1 MQLVYS
7 SVLYKK
13 VTSSKKGNIIVKT
26 KFQGRWRLAA
36 DLSRFLKAIGDGDQ
50 CTPRHPTL
58 MNANIYP
65 VVAPT
70 VKPTVNKSINYS
82 GHTYGRET
90 SIENKNRISDTFLPR
105 VPSDGKLQPNNS
117 FDSKNR
123 TISRNL

>member
-1 MQLVYS
+1 M
-7 SVLYKK
+7 
-13 VTSSKKGNIIVKT
+13 
-26 KFQGRWRLAA
+26 
-36 DLSRFLKAIGDGDQ
+36 SRFLKAIGDGDQ

>member
-1 MQLVYS
+1 MQHVYS
-7 SVLYKK
+7 SELYKK
-13 VTSSKKGNIIVKT
+13 VKFCKKVT
-26 KFQGRWRLAA
+26 KFSKQNQGRWRLAA

-82 GHTYGRET
+82 GHTYGREA